1 MILLLFSSASL
12 IVLGFVLYWRSSGI
26 LINQEQEH
34 NRLELSQLASNLES
48 FIDRMDV
55 ISKDFD
61 TTVIVQTVL
70 NRVDSGFSP
79 DVGEQREL
87 GRFIGKTVVTHSGWL
102 ASINLFDVDGSRYYS
117 GLGGAGMDAE
127 ALEAFKSSAFYSK
140 MEEGQGRLVIGP
152 LDAKGEYVLAGRIVN
167 STSDFKPVGVLVMH
181 VRLSE
186 VTAYFSKTGLIGSSK
201 YILYNPYGDAI
212 GAAPRNKREDDLLLS
227 AGDGDEIVLE
237 GINYLVSSEEIR
249 AADWRLLKLTRIESI
264 IQSTEV
270 LKQTLWVY
278 GLVTSA
284 AIVALAI
291 MISNWVSRPLNN
303 LKKLM
308 NKSIEDRF
316 LVKAPMAQLDEVGQL
331 IHSYNLM
338 MQEIKELINKEY
350 KLKYLNKEMEL
361 RSLQAQI
368 NPHFIYN
375 TLDTINWAA
384 RLYGHDDIGRMAVS
398 LANLLRIS
406 IRDQDKPYLIR
417 DEVEYISN
425 YMAIQQYRFEDRV
438 KLELHVQDELYDIPI
453 PRLIIQPLLEN
464 AIVHNV
470 DRNENSTVIVISMR
484 SDEKKEYAVITVSD
498 NGIGIP
504 DSVVE
509 SIFSP
514 EGERD
519 SAFPRGLA
527 NVHRRLIL
535 NYGDGLDIQTSLQGT
550 TFRFRIPL
558 GREGESHG
566 L

>member
-1 MILLLFSSASL
+1 
-12 IVLGFVLYWRSSGI
+12 
-26 LINQEQEH
+26 
-34 NRLELSQLASNLES
+34 
-48 FIDRMDV
+48 
-55 ISKDFD
+55 
-61 TTVIVQTVL
+61 
-70 NRVDSGFSP
+70 
-79 DVGEQREL
+79 
-87 GRFIGKTVVTHSGWL
+87 
-102 ASINLFDVDGSRYYS
+102 
-117 GLGGAGMDAE
+117 
-127 ALEAFKSSAFYSK
+127 
-140 MEEGQGRLVIGP
+140 
-152 LDAKGEYVLAGRIVN
+152 
-167 STSDFKPVGVLVMH
+167 
-181 VRLSE
+181 
-186 VTAYFSKTGLIGSSK
+186 
-201 YILYNPYGDAI
+201 
-212 GAAPRNKREDDLLLS
+212 
-227 AGDGDEIVLE
+227 
-237 GINYLVSSEEIR
+237 
-249 AADWRLLKLTRIESI
+249 
-264 IQSTEV
+264 
-270 LKQTLWVY
+270 
-278 GLVTSA
+278 
-284 AIVALAI
+284 

-331 IHSYNLM
+331 SHSYNLM

-361 RSLQAQI
+361 CSLQAQI

-438 KLELHVQDELYDIPI
+438 KLELHVQDELYDISI

-470 DRNENSTVIVISMR
+470 DRNDHATVIVISMKT
-484 SDEKKEYAVITVSD
+484 DENNEFAIITVSD

-504 DSVVE
+504 ASVVE
-509 SIFSP
+509 SIFSV
-514 EGERD
+514 EGDHE

-535 NYGDGLDIQTSLQGT
+535 NYGDGLVIQTSLQGT
-550 TFRFRIPL
+550 TFRFRIPIKKD
-558 GREGESHG
+558 GGPHG